1 MAKQFYSRA
10 DGLKVLVNI
19 ACFVF
24 LAEAWV
30 TYVPEFYSTQISRL
44 LYALPETFYFNYDW
58 LWLAEQLGLAVT
70 HILMWVIPY
79 RFLGFLNPSKTVPYL
94 YILSIGT
101 VVLLLLDLRGF
112 DAASW
117 DEGLGWEEIRLALV
131 YLLPTIIFH
140 RYFSLLQE

>member
-1 MAKQFYSRA
+1 
-10 DGLKVLVNI
+10 L
-19 ACFVF
+19 
-24 LAEAWV
+24 
-30 TYVPEFYSTQISRL
+30 
-44 LYALPETFYFNYDW
+44 
-58 LWLAEQLGLAVT
+58 
-70 HILMWVIPY
+70 WVIPY